1 MSPAKEDKGNY
12 DWVWGCERSGLF
24 SIKSAYA
31 LICRVEESKESEKWR
46 TIWNWNGPNR
56 IRFFLWLATKDRLL
70 TNAARQRRGLC
81 QDAKC
86 PRCAANIEDSCHV
99 LRNCPFA
106 LETWKLVDGF
116 DTTEAVWRGPY
127 VDWLLFFLK
136 SDVSLLFGIV
146 WHNLWKARN
155 ELIFVNKSVDPLS
168 VALWSCRWRETVE
181 VAMTRD
187 TLFLEGQ
194 GTRRLVEISWVASLD
209 SWFTLNSDGS
219 VQGRQGKAV
228 AGGLLRDSTGNCV
241 LAYTMNLGVCTIT
254 RAELRGALEGIR
266 RAWESG
272 VRKLEIQIDS
282 QAVVA
287 ILRETSSEITHS
299 HALEVLE
306 FQEWMGRDWEVK
318 LSRVYRKANHAA
330 NHLTSRGHA
339 MPRGSYLVDTMDGEL
354 AYFVRY
360 DLMGISEPRLII

>member
-1 MSPAKEDKGNY
+1 
-12 DWVWGCERSGLF
+12 
-24 SIKSAYA
+24 
-31 LICRVEESKESEKWR
+31 
-46 TIWNWNGPNR
+46 
-56 IRFFLWLATKDRLL
+56 
-70 TNAARQRRGLC
+70 
-81 QDAKC
+81 
-86 PRCAANIEDSCHV
+86 
-99 LRNCPFA
+99 
-106 LETWKLVDGF
+106 
-116 DTTEAVWRGPY
+116 
-127 VDWLLFFLK
+127 
-136 SDVSLLFGIV
+136 
-146 WHNLWKARN
+146 
-155 ELIFVNKSVDPLS
+155 
-168 VALWSCRWRETVE
+168 
-181 VAMTRD
+181 
-187 TLFLEGQ
+187 
-194 GTRRLVEISWVASLD
+194 
-209 SWFTLNSDGS
+209 
-219 VQGRQGKAV
+219 
-228 AGGLLRDSTGNCV
+228 
-241 LAYTMNLGVCTIT
+241 MNLGVCTIT